1 MEVCRSPRAHGIVF
15 PLLFFAM
22 RVCRQTGWCRICVM
36 VGGLCAAIAF
46 GAEARADVEIRTTD
60 GRVLTGVVDSRTTD
74 EVLWV
79 RQESNSIV
87 LATPVPWTGI
97 ASASVDGEP
106 IEVTQLAE
114 RSGQW
119 TSEARLGFLS
129 EYGPEPLP
137 PHPPSRE
144 QPAGRITNLE
154 IDALLVNVN
163 RDVAANGFELMI
175 ATVDEFGN
183 NVAVNGDLYVRLMV
197 ERDDHHTGRIRFE
210 DIQQWSLPVS
220 PHDFVDGLAAYIL
233 PFRQLAPELDDELCT
248 SAQLNARL
256 GVVGEGNFTAT
267 VPVVLREFNPYRD
280 RLQMFEG
287 SRFFRDELS
296 TRVHHLNEVP
306 PGIYRKYWSQ

>member
-1 MEVCRSPRAHGIVF
+1 MRAFRRTVWWPTWAI
-15 PLLFFAM
+15 
-22 RVCRQTGWCRICVM
+22 
-36 VGGLCAAIAF
+36 VGGLCAGVAF
-46 GAEARADVEIRTTD
+46 DTAARADVEIRTAD
-60 GRVLTGVVDSRTTD
+60 GRILTGVVDSRTTD

-79 RQESNSIV
+79 RQESNAIV
-87 LATPVPWTGI
+87 LATPVPWSVI

-106 IEVTQLAE
+106 IEVALLVE
-114 RSGQW
+114 RSDQW
-119 TSEARLGFLS
+119 ASESRFGFLS
-129 EYGPEPLP
+129 EFGPEPLATQV
-137 PHPPSRE
+137 PSH
-144 QPAGRITNLE
+144 QPLIGRITNLE

-163 RDVAANGFELMI
+163 RDVTANGFELMI

-183 NVAVNGDLYVRLMV
+183 NVPVKGDLYVRLMV
-197 ERDDHHTGRIRFE
+197 ERDVHHTGRILFE

-220 PHDFVDGLAAYIL
+220 PHDFVDGVAAYIL

-256 GVVGEGNFTAT
+256 GVYGEGNFAAT

-296 TRVHHLNEVP
+296 GRVRHLDEAP